1 MFKTEIDYI
10 YKRKDGGTTYCYG
23 DIEEDSNFVVACDN
37 EDFDGVVCDIDSVRD
52 NLNTWRKVCKYLE
65 ERHRP
70 DIEQLETC

>member
-1 MFKTEIDYI
+1 MTITTDYI

-52 NLNTWRKVCKYLE
+52 NLNTWKKVCKYLE